1 MDRMGNKKYLGYIL
15 RKQICYHVWVFAREK
30 KPQNILMKCEE
41 IERKRDKPWKFST
54 TRTVNRTI
62 SSRSFFCHLCNPIL
76 VPFLPLLQSKETS
89 DLLSIFS
96 RILYKWNYGM
106 TFLYSLYFSQLNYFE
121 IFFSPMSLH
130 VSVIHS
136 CLLLSSSLLC
146 GYDFIHS
153 FLDRHLQHF

>member
-1 MDRMGNKKYLGYIL
+1 MQKWIRQSVSFESLFRYNWCTISFTHIKYTNC
-15 RKQICYHVWVFAREK
+15 KIC
-30 KPQNILMKCEE
+30 
-41 IERKRDKPWKFST
+41 KPWKFST